1 MLWPFD
7 LQVAGKELGRTVEEE
22 NLPTRAKMEGILL
35 HAQGDPFPLQ
45 EAHYHSGHLL
55 KWG

>member
-1 MLWPFD
+1 MLWPFN